1 MKFGKQEFTDLTL
14 EQREKIA
21 TIASEW
27 WTDKI
32 SSNFKHDNG
41 DYSAT
46 SLTINFLADLGKDV
60 ISDEKKENFKNK
72 LKEKILF
79 HMEGKEY
86 EFTTRLIDL
95 HCDYGPGFILKEVAI
110 ECNISEFNFPYKTGM
125 CIESNYIRLFD
136 GYGKR
141 PKYIFATKEFYEQ
154 EIKSYENSI
163 KELQEEYDE
172 KRKTYFESK
181 EDILFCIKEKEKV
194 IKEYQEIIQNEKY
207 DKF

>member
-27 WTDKI
+27 WADKI

-41 DYSAT
+41 DYSAA

-79 HMEGKEY
+79 HMEGKECT
-86 EFTTRLIDL
+86 FTTRLINL

-125 CIESNYIRLFD
+125 CIESNNIRLFD
-136 GYGKR
+136 GYGKG

-163 KELQEEYDE
+163 KVLQEEYNE